1 MKNQAED
8 GRKKVKIPSCD
19 HYALK
24 IDFYPNYC
32 VTITF
37 LSGMGGSAKKLS
49 LLAWSRCRAD
59 IFHLIFE
66 ILNIRQFA
74 CNYCNFSTKEVFMQA
89 TIMLKIRLFN
99 TTIWSA
105 EQQIATKCNNAN
117 ITQPKGMGV
126 NSTPGQIIV
135 KQRRI

>member
-1 MKNQAED
+1 MTISFFFDRFSNKKRHFLEAEARNLILDIYKCPKMKNQAED

-59 IFHLIFE
+59 IFHLIYE
-66 ILNIRQFA
+66 ILIIRQFA
-74 CNYCNFSTKEVFMQA
+74 CNYCTFSTKEVFM
-89 TIMLKIRLFN
+89 
-99 TTIWSA
+99 
-105 EQQIATKCNNAN
+105 
-117 ITQPKGMGV
+117 
-126 NSTPGQIIV
+126 
-135 KQRRI
+135 